1 MYSFMFVESLFSKN
15 IFLNVMYNKIRDC
28 FFSIFSNT
36 LAVIVMEIAEQGHDT
51 SQI

>member
-1 MYSFMFVESLFSKN
+1 MYSFMFVELLFSKN
-15 IFLNVMYNKIRDC
+15 IFLNVLYNKIRDC

-36 LAVIVMEIAEQGHDT
+36 IAEIVMEIAEQGHDT